1 MKLTRIGE
9 FQELILLVV
18 IILQENAY
26 GASIKGELEERLK
39 TKISV
44 GSIQSSLKRL
54 EEKEY
59 LISKVG
65 EASPI
70 RGGRS
75 KKLYKITP
83 EGRKVLVQMKSIREN
98 LYGSISYLRLKLD

>member
-18 IILQENAY
+18 IILLDDAY

-39 TKISV
+39 TSISV

-59 LISKVG
+59 LSSKVG
-65 EASPI
+65 DATPV

-75 KKLYKITP
+75 KKLYRITP
-83 EGRKVLVQMKSIREN
+83 AGRKVLVQMKSIREN

>member
-18 IILQENAY
+18 IILQNDAY

-39 TKISV
+39 TNISV
-44 GSIQSSLKRL
+44 GSIQSSLQRL

-59 LISKVG
+59 LTSKVG
-65 EASPI
+65 EATPI
-70 RGGRS
+70 RGGRR

-83 EGRKVLVQMKSIREN
+83 TGRQVLVQMKSIREN

>member
-18 IILQENAY
+18 IILQNDAY
-26 GASIKGELEERLK
+26 GASIKGELEDRLK
-39 TKISV
+39 TNISV
-44 GSIQSSLKRL
+44 GSIQSSLQRL

-59 LISKVG
+59 LTSKVG
-65 EASPI
+65 EATPI
-70 RGGRS
+70 RGGRR

-83 EGRKVLVQMKSIREN
+83 TGRQVLVQMKSIREN